1 MPINSIIDVDK
12 KKGNTMKLMSFVAIK
27 GGVGK
32 TTLAL
37 LNGQYLASKGH
48 KVLFIDLD
56 HQCNLT
62 HFYDI
67 YENSGTVSNIF
78 TGSGD
83 VSITHVADGI
93 DLISGSMR
101 LDEAERRLETNSNK
115 NMFLYDWL
123 GDNVEAKHLDQY
135 DYVILDCRPD
145 FGIATRNAIAVS
157 HVLFSPVTPSDF
169 AFEAKENLE
178 IRLEDYRKT
187 EIIRP
192 SRESLITA
200 QLYFLPNM
208 IKHNTNKSKELLAA
222 LKDDKTVIGQVP
234 HKELFNRASKDMTI
248 IGMMN
253 DPVLRR
259 EHKAFFDTLEDT
271 LSVMQEVVDES

>member
-1 MPINSIIDVDK
+1 
-12 KKGNTMKLMSFVAIK
+12 MKLMSFVAIK

-37 LNGQYLASKGH
+37 LNGQYLASRGY

-62 HFYDI
+62 HFYDV
-67 YENSGTVSNIF
+67 YEDSETVGNIF
-78 TGSGD
+78 MGSGD
-83 VSITHVADGI
+83 VNILGVAPNI
-93 DLISGSMR
+93 DLIAGSMR
-101 LDEAERRLETNSNK
+101 LDEVERRLETNSNK

-123 GDNVEAKHLDQY
+123 EKNLESKKLDQY

-157 HVLFSPVTPSDF
+157 HVLYSPIIPSDF
-169 AFEAKENLE
+169 AFEGKDNLE
-178 IRLEDYRKT
+178 IRLEEYREE

-200 QLYFLPNM
+200 KLYFLPNM
-208 IKHNTNKSKELLAA
+208 IKHNTSKSKELMSV
-222 LKDDKTVIGQVP
+222 LKDDEFAIGSIPQ
-234 HKELFNRASKDMTI
+234 KELFNRATKDETI
-248 IGMMN
+248 IQMMSN
-253 DPVLRR
+253 PV
-259 EHKAFFDTLEDT
+259 
-271 LSVMQEVVDES
+271 

>member
-1 MPINSIIDVDK
+1 
-12 KKGNTMKLMSFVAIK
+12 MKLVSFVAIK

-37 LNGQYLASKGH
+37 LTGQYLAQKGN

-62 HFYDI
+62 HFYDV
-67 YENSGTVSNIF
+67 YQDSQTVSNIF

-83 VSITHVADGI
+83 VSILSIARKI
-93 DLISGSMR
+93 DLIPGSMR
-101 LDEAERRLETNSNK
+101 LDEAERKLETNPNQ

-123 GDNVEAKHLDQY
+123 DDHYESKNLDQY
-135 DYVILDCRPD
+135 DYVIMDCRPD

-157 HVLFSPVTPSDF
+157 HTVFSPIIPSDF

-178 IRLEDYRKT
+178 IRLEQYRKT
-187 EIIRP
+187 EIVRP

-200 QLYFLPNM
+200 KLYFLPNM
-208 IKHNTNKSKELLAA
+208 IKHNTAKSKELLAA
-222 LKDDKTVIGQVP
+222 LQTDEDVLKPIPQ
-234 HKELFNRASKDMTI
+234 KELFNRATKENTLMDMMADAAI
-248 IGMMN
+248 RSSN
-253 DPVLRR
+253 K
-259 EHKAFFDTLEDT
+259 EFFTKLEETLDQVEAIVKQ
-271 LSVMQEVVDES
+271 S

>member
-1 MPINSIIDVDK
+1 
-12 KKGNTMKLMSFVAIK
+12 MKLMSFVAIK

-37 LNGQYLASKGH
+37 LTGQYLASEGH

-67 YENSGTVSNIF
+67 YEDANTVANVF
-78 TGSGD
+78 LGSGD
-83 VSITHVADGI
+83 VSIISVDKNI
-93 DLISGSMR
+93 DLIAGSMR
-101 LDEAERRLETNSNK
+101 LDEAERRLETNPNQ

-123 GDNVEAKHLDQY
+123 TDNYDSKKLEQY
-135 DYVILDCRPD
+135 DYIILDCRPD

-157 HVLFSPVTPSDF
+157 HTLLSPIIPSDF

-178 IRLEDYRKT
+178 LRLEQYRKT
-187 EIIRP
+187 EIVRP

-200 QLYFLPNM
+200 KLYFLPNM
-208 IKHNTNKSKELLAA
+208 IKHNTSKSKELMAA
-222 LKDDKTVIGQVP
+222 LKDDHSVVSAIQQ
-234 HKELFNRASKDMTI
+234 KELFNRASKDNTI
-248 IGMMN
+248 VKMMQ
-253 DPVLRR
+253 DDSLRS
-259 EHKAFFDTLEDT
+259 EHKIFFSELAKTLNNI
-271 LSVMQEVVDES
+271 QEIVENS

>member
-1 MPINSIIDVDK
+1 
-12 KKGNTMKLMSFVAIK
+12 MKLMSFVAIK

-37 LNGQYLASKGH
+37 LNGQYLASRGY

-62 HFYDI
+62 HFYDV
-67 YENSGTVSNIF
+67 YEDSETVGNIF
-78 TGSGD
+78 MGSGD
-83 VSITHVADGI
+83 VNILGVAPNI
-93 DLISGSMR
+93 DLIAGSMR
-101 LDEAERRLETNSNK
+101 LDEVERRLETNSNK

-123 GDNVEAKHLDQY
+123 EKNLESKKLDQY

-157 HVLFSPVTPSDF
+157 HVLYSPIIPSDF
-169 AFEAKENLE
+169 AFEGKDNLE
-178 IRLEDYRKT
+178 IRLEQYREE

-200 QLYFLPNM
+200 KLYFLPNM
-208 IKHNTNKSKELLAA
+208 IKHNTSKSKELMSV
-222 LKDDKTVIGQVP
+222 LKDDEFAIGSIPQ
-234 HKELFNRASKDMTI
+234 KELFNRATKDETI
-248 IGMMN
+248 IQMMSN
-253 DPVLRR
+253 PVLMR
-259 EHKAFFDTLEDT
+259 EHKSFFSILEKNLQQLQHVID
-271 LSVMQEVVDES
+271 SI

>member
-1 MPINSIIDVDK
+1 
-12 KKGNTMKLMSFVAIK
+12 MSFVAIK

-37 LNGQYLASKGH
+37 LNGQYLASKGY

-62 HFYDI
+62 HFYDV
-67 YENSGTVSNIF
+67 YE
-78 TGSGD
+78 D
-83 VSITHVADGI
+83 VSTVANVFAGSDDVNILSVAPNI
-93 DLISGSMR
+93 DLIAGSMK
-101 LDEAERRLETNSNK
+101 LDESERKLETDPNQ
-115 NMFLYDWL
+115 NMYLYDWL
-123 GDNVEAKHLDQY
+123 GDNLEEKNLDQY

-157 HVLFSPVTPSDF
+157 HTLFSPIIPSDF

-178 IRLEDYRKT
+178 VRLEQYRKT

-208 IKHNTNKSKELLAA
+208 IKHNTSKSKELLAA
-222 LKDDKTVIGQVP
+222 LKDDESIIGLIPQ
-234 HKELFNRASKDMTI
+234 KELFNRATKDETVIDMMTE
-248 IGMMN
+248 
-253 DPVLRR
+253 PVLTR
-259 EHKAFFDTLEDT
+259 EHRAFFSALENTL
-271 LSVMQEVVDES
+271 QELQRVTDKA

>member
-1 MPINSIIDVDK
+1 
-12 KKGNTMKLMSFVAIK
+12 MKLLSFVAIK

-37 LNGQYLASKGH
+37 LTGQYLAEKGH

-56 HQCNLT
+56 HQSNLT
-62 HFYDI
+62 HFYDV
-67 YENSGTVSNIF
+67 YQDSGTVASIF

-83 VSITHVADGI
+83 VTILSVSQNI
-93 DLISGSMR
+93 DLIAGSMR
-101 LDEAERRLETNSNK
+101 LDDAERRLETNPNQ

-123 GDNVEAKHLDQY
+123 SENLEAKDLAQY

-157 HVLFSPVTPSDF
+157 HALFSPITPSDF
-169 AFEAKENLE
+169 AFEAKQNLE
-178 IRLEDYRKT
+178 VRLDEYRKT

-200 QLYFLPNM
+200 KLYFLPNM
-208 IKHNTNKSKELLAA
+208 IKHNTAKSKELLAA
-222 LKDDKTVIGQVP
+222 LEDDKNIVGQIP
-234 HKELFNRASKDMTI
+234 QKELFNRATKDKTI
-248 IGMMN
+248 IDIMSDSLSRN
-253 DPVLRR
+253 
-259 EHKAFFDTLEDT
+259 EHKTFFSVLEETLIQLQIVSDN
-271 LSVMQEVVDES
+271 S